1 MLRYG
6 SLPTNY
12 RISCIR
18 QPAVGGVGGT
28 SVASGSSRRAA
39 GCPLCSMKETAQHFL
54 LECRG
59 TASIRNEWLAK
70 TGYTSSG
77 KEQDRDLGGQLL
89 AVLQANPTSISSQV
103 DPCQGSSI
111 RVNALLRMWQLR
123 CSAQHRK

>member
-28 SVASGSSRRAA
+28 VASGSSKRAA

-77 KEQDRDLGGQLL
+77 KEQDRDLGGQFL

-103 DPCQGSSI
+103 DPCQGASI
-111 RVNALLRMWQLR
+111 RVNALPRIGNFGV
-123 CSAQHRK
+123 QHRK